1 MRKGE
6 RAEMN
11 QESNYISIA
20 EFSKRAN
27 ISKQRVYQLL
37 NKSLKDF
44 VKEVDGVKMLHIQAL
59 ERYQSKENKSRLKQ
73 GFEQELNNPLND
85 SLIKT
90 IEVLQEQ
97 LSVKDR
103 QIEELNN
110 RLAETTQA
118 LHQAQELTHREQ
130 DLNAKNVLMLE
141 SQEQKKKKKG
151 IFNLF
156 NKKSKREVQ
165 ENE

>member
-6 RAEMN
+6 RAEMS

-59 ERYQSKENKSRLKQ
+59 ERYQRKENKSRIEQ
-73 GFEQELNNPLND
+73 GFEQDFNNPLND
-85 SLIKT
+85 TLIKT
-90 IEVLQEQ
+90 IELLQEQ

-103 QIEELNN
+103 QIEELT
-110 RLAETTQA
+110 RLLDQSQH
-118 LHQAQELTHREQ
+118 LQAQTTNKLPEPKAEEPGTVVELSEPEQ
-130 DLNAKNVLMLE
+130 TE
-141 SQEQKKKKKG
+141 KKKKG

-156 NKKSKREVQ
+156 NRKKRTE
-165 ENE
+165 

>member
-6 RAEMN
+6 RAEMS

-59 ERYQSKENKSRLKQ
+59 ERYQRKENKSRIEQ
-73 GFEQELNNPLND
+73 GFEQDFNNPLND
-85 SLIKT
+85 TLIKT
-90 IEVLQEQ
+90 IELLQEQ

-103 QIEELNN
+103 QIEELT
-110 RLAETTQA
+110 RLLDQSQH
-118 LHQAQELTHREQ
+118 LQAQTTNKLPEPKAEEPGTVVELSEPGQTE
-130 DLNAKNVLMLE
+130 
-141 SQEQKKKKKG
+141 KKKKG

-156 NKKSKREVQ
+156 NRKKRTE
-165 ENE
+165 

>member
-6 RAEMN
+6 RAEMS

-44 VKEVDGVKMLHIQAL
+44 VKEIDGVKMLHIQAL
-59 ERYQSKENKSRLKQ
+59 ERYQNKENNSRVEQ
-73 GFEQELNNPLND
+73 GFEQDLNNPLND
-85 SLIKT
+85 TLIKT
-90 IEVLQEQ
+90 IEILQEQ
-97 LSVKDR
+97 LNVKDR

-110 RLAETTQA
+110 RLAETTHA
-118 LHQAQELTHREQ
+118 LHQSQELTHREQ

-156 NKKSKREVQ
+156 NKKSKREEQ
-165 ENE
+165 KNE

>member
-6 RAEMN
+6 RAEMS

-59 ERYQSKENKSRLKQ
+59 ERYQRKENKSRIEQ
-73 GFEQELNNPLND
+73 GFEQDFNNPLND
-85 SLIKT
+85 TLIKT
-90 IEVLQEQ
+90 IELLQEQ

-103 QIEELNN
+103 QIEELT
-110 RLAETTQA
+110 RLLDQSQH
-118 LHQAQELTHREQ
+118 LQAQTTNKLPEPKAEELGTVVELSEPGQ
-130 DLNAKNVLMLE
+130 TE
-141 SQEQKKKKKG
+141 KKKKG

-156 NKKSKREVQ
+156 NRKKRTE
-165 ENE
+165 

>member
-6 RAEMN
+6 RAEMS

-59 ERYQSKENKSRLKQ
+59 ERYQRKENKSRIEQ
-73 GFEQELNNPLND
+73 GFEQDFNNPLND
-85 SLIKT
+85 TFIKT
-90 IEVLQEQ
+90 IELLQEQ

-103 QIEELNN
+103 QIEELTRLLDQSQHLQAQTTN
-110 RLAETTQA
+110 RLPEPKAEEPGTVV
-118 LHQAQELTHREQ
+118 ELSEPGQTE
-130 DLNAKNVLMLE
+130 
-141 SQEQKKKKKG
+141 KKKKG

-156 NKKSKREVQ
+156 NRKKRT
-165 ENE
+165 

>member
-6 RAEMN
+6 RAEMS

-37 NKSLKDF
+37 NKSLSDF
-44 VKEVDGVKMLHIQAL
+44 VKEVDGVKMLHISAL
-59 ERYQSKENKSRLKQ
+59 ERYQSKGNKSRVEQ
-73 GFEQELNNPLND
+73 GFEQDFNNPLND

-156 NKKSKREVQ
+156 NKKAKREVQ

>member
-6 RAEMN
+6 RTEMC

-59 ERYQSKENKSRLKQ
+59 ERYQRKENKSRIEQ
-73 GFEQELNNPLND
+73 GFEQDFNNPLND
-85 SLIKT
+85 TFIKT
-90 IEVLQEQ
+90 IELLQEQ

-103 QIEELNN
+103 QIEELTRLLDQSQHLQAQTTN
-110 RLAETTQA
+110 RLPEPKAEEPGTVV
-118 LHQAQELTHREQ
+118 ELSEPGQTE
-130 DLNAKNVLMLE
+130 
-141 SQEQKKKKKG
+141 KKKNR

-156 NKKSKREVQ
+156 NRKKGLY
-165 ENE
+165 

>member
-1 MRKGE
+1 MS
-6 RAEMN
+6 

-37 NKSLKDF
+37 NKSLSDF
-44 VKEVDGVKMLHIQAL
+44 VKEVDGVKMLHISAL
-59 ERYQSKENKSRLKQ
+59 ERYQSKGNKSRVEQ
-73 GFEQELNNPLND
+73 GFEQDLNNPLND

-156 NKKSKREVQ
+156 NKKAKREVQ

>member
-6 RAEMN
+6 RAEMS

-37 NKSLKDF
+37 KKSLKDF

-59 ERYQSKENKSRLKQ
+59 ERYQSKENKSRVEQ
-73 GFEQELNNPLND
+73 GFEQDFNNHLND
-85 SLIKT
+85 TLIKT
-90 IEVLQEQ
+90 IELLQEQ

-103 QIEELNN
+103 QIEELT
-110 RLAETTQA
+110 RLLDQSQH
-118 LHQAQELTHREQ
+118 LQAQTTNKLPEPKAEEPGTVVEVSEPGQ
-130 DLNAKNVLMLE
+130 TE
-141 SQEQKKKKKG
+141 KKKKG

-156 NKKSKREVQ
+156 NRKKKTEQ
-165 ENE
+165 DNK

>member
-1 MRKGE
+1 MS
-6 RAEMN
+6 

-37 NKSLKDF
+37 NKSLSDF

-59 ERYQSKENKSRLKQ
+59 ERYQSKGNKSRVEQ
-73 GFEQELNNPLND
+73 GFEQDLNNPLND

>member
-6 RAEMN
+6 RAEMS

-59 ERYQSKENKSRLKQ
+59 ERYQRKENKSRIEQ
-73 GFEQELNNPLND
+73 GFEQDFNNHLND
-85 SLIKT
+85 TLIKT
-90 IEVLQEQ
+90 IELLQEQ

-103 QIEELNN
+103 QIEELT
-110 RLAETTQA
+110 RLLDQSQH
-118 LHQAQELTHREQ
+118 LQAQTTSKLPEPKAEEPGTVVELSEPGQTE
-130 DLNAKNVLMLE
+130 
-141 SQEQKKKKKG
+141 KKKNR

-156 NKKSKREVQ
+156 NRKKGLY
-165 ENE
+165 

>member
-1 MRKGE
+1 MS
-6 RAEMN
+6 

-59 ERYQSKENKSRLKQ
+59 ERYQRKENKSRIEQ
-73 GFEQELNNPLND
+73 GFEQDFNNPLND
-85 SLIKT
+85 TLIKT
-90 IEVLQEQ
+90 IELLQEQ

-103 QIEELNN
+103 QIEELT
-110 RLAETTQA
+110 RLLDQSQH
-118 LHQAQELTHREQ
+118 LQAQTTNKLPEPKAEEPGTVVELSEPGQTE
-130 DLNAKNVLMLE
+130 
-141 SQEQKKKKKG
+141 KKKKG

-156 NKKSKREVQ
+156 NRKKRT
-165 ENE
+165 NT

>member
-6 RAEMN
+6 RAEMS

-59 ERYQSKENKSRLKQ
+59 ERYQRKENKSRIEQ
-73 GFEQELNNPLND
+73 GFEQDFNNPLND
-85 SLIKT
+85 TLIKT
-90 IEVLQEQ
+90 IELLQEQ

-103 QIEELNN
+103 QIEELT
-110 RLAETTQA
+110 RLLDQSQH
-118 LHQAQELTHREQ
+118 LQAQTTNKLPEPKAEEPGTVVELSEPGQTE
-130 DLNAKNVLMLE
+130 
-141 SQEQKKKKKG
+141 KKKKG
-151 IFNLF
+151 IFILF
-156 NKKSKREVQ
+156 NRKKRTE
-165 ENE
+165 

>member
-1 MRKGE
+1 MS
-6 RAEMN
+6 

-44 VKEVDGVKMLHIQAL
+44 VKEVDGVKMLHISAL
-59 ERYQSKENKSRLKQ
+59 EHYQSKVNKSRVEQ
-73 GFEQELNNPLND
+73 RFEQDFNNPLND

-130 DLNAKNVLMLE
+130 DLTAKNVLMLE

-156 NKKSKREVQ
+156 NKKSKSEVK

>member
-1 MRKGE
+1 MS
-6 RAEMN
+6 

-59 ERYQSKENKSRLKQ
+59 ERYKSKENKSRVEQ
-73 GFEQELNNPLND
+73 GFEQDFNNPLND

-130 DLNAKNVLMLE
+130 DLTAKNVLMLE

-156 NKKSKREVQ
+156 NKKSKREAQ

>member
-1 MRKGE
+1 MS
-6 RAEMN
+6 

-59 ERYQSKENKSRLKQ
+59 ERYQSKENKSRVEQ
-73 GFEQELNNPLND
+73 GFEQDFNNPLND

-156 NKKSKREVQ
+156 NKKSKREEQ

>member
-1 MRKGE
+1 
-6 RAEMN
+6 MN

>member
-1 MRKGE
+1 MS
-6 RAEMN
+6 

-59 ERYQSKENKSRLKQ
+59 ERYQSKENKSRVEQ
-73 GFEQELNNPLND
+73 GFEQGFNNPLND
-85 SLIKT
+85 TLIKT
-90 IEVLQEQ
+90 IELLQEQ
-97 LSVKDR
+97 LSVKDK
-103 QIEELNN
+103 QIEELT
-110 RLAETTQA
+110 RLLDQSQH
-118 LHQAQELTHREQ
+118 LQAQTTSKLPEPKTEEPGA
-130 DLNAKNVLMLE
+130 DAVKVSE
-141 SQEQKKKKKG
+141 PKKKKG

-156 NKKSKREVQ
+156 NKKSKKEVQ

>member
-1 MRKGE
+1 MS
-6 RAEMN
+6 

-37 NKSLKDF
+37 NKSLSDF
-44 VKEVDGVKMLHIQAL
+44 VKEVDGVKMLHISAL
-59 ERYQSKENKSRLKQ
+59 ERYQSKGNKSRVEQ
-73 GFEQELNNPLND
+73 GFKQDLNNPLND

-156 NKKSKREVQ
+156 NKKALKKKRFTEI
-165 ENE
+165 N

>member
-6 RAEMN
+6 RAEMS

-59 ERYQSKENKSRLKQ
+59 ERYQKKENKSRVEQ
-73 GFEQELNNPLND
+73 GFEQDFNNPLND

-130 DLNAKNVLMLE
+130 DLTAKNVLMLE

-165 ENE
+165 EDE

>member
-6 RAEMN
+6 RAKMS
-11 QESNYISIA
+11 QESNYISVA

-59 ERYQSKENKSRLKQ
+59 EWYQRKENKSRIEQ
-73 GFEQELNNPLND
+73 GFEQDFNNPLND
-85 SLIKT
+85 TLIKT
-90 IEVLQEQ
+90 IELLQEQ

-103 QIEELNN
+103 QIEELT
-110 RLAETTQA
+110 RLLDQSQH
-118 LHQAQELTHREQ
+118 LQAQTTNKLPEPKAEEPGADAAEVSPEQ
-130 DLNAKNVLMLE
+130 D
-141 SQEQKKKKKG
+141 QEEKPTKKG
-151 IFNLF
+151 ILKKLF
-156 NKKSKREVQ
+156 SRTRF
-165 ENE
+165 

>member
-6 RAEMN
+6 RAEMS

-59 ERYQSKENKSRLKQ
+59 ERYQRKENKSRIEQ
-73 GFEQELNNPLND
+73 GFEQDFNNPLND
-85 SLIKT
+85 TLIKT
-90 IEVLQEQ
+90 IELLQEQ

-103 QIEELNN
+103 QIEELT
-110 RLAETTQA
+110 RLLDQSQH
-118 LHQAQELTHREQ
+118 LQAQTTNKLPEPKAEEPGTVVELSEPGQTE
-130 DLNAKNVLMLE
+130 
-141 SQEQKKKKKG
+141 KKKKG

-156 NKKSKREVQ
+156 NRKKRTEYYI
-165 ENE
+165 